1 MRTFN
6 LTCEA
11 VEATLPD
18 YLDETLEPWVRT
30 AIEEH
35 LGECADCTAL
45 ARELRN
51 IVREGAALPSLL
63 PERDVWPGIAGR
75 IGAPVIDAE
84 PVEESEPVPES
95 ELVPESEAL
104 PAATERVVWASDA
117 FPPTSEEA
125 EVVIEP
131 PAAASESPVLPIEP
145 HVVMSDAPEVTSEPH
160 VMMGDAAEVTSEP
173 HVIMSDTEVT
183 SESPMVMSESPM
195 VISEPP
201 VVISEPAVVISEP
214 PPVISEPLVA
224 SEPALTTEP
233 PPVYHELSPPATA
246 PLRLLSEP
254 LPLSGTVP
262 VPAIAPTSASPA
274 RREKFWT
281 RERIGL
287 AAAALVLLT
296 AGATFLLTSHWLGPA
311 RTSNVA
317 SDAGTQKVSSSG
329 RTATVLGTRGRV
341 AGGGQVA
348 SDSSILLPP
357 PDQLG
362 SALTVSAA
370 SATPVTPSPEQVVY
384 TKEINTLQRI
394 VRRQKGELDTST
406 VTEIDKNL
414 RTLDSAIGQIRAA
427 LKKDPGSS
435 LLDGQASH
443 ALEMKVELLRRAAMM
458 RSST

>member
-84 PVEESEPVPES
+84 PVAESEPP
-95 ELVPESEAL
+95 A
-104 PAATERVVWASDA
+104 AATERVVWASDA
-117 FPPTSEEA
+117 FPPISEAA
-125 EVVIEP
+125 EVAIEP
-131 PAAASESPVLPIEP
+131 PPAVSESPVLPIEP
-145 HVVMSDAPEVTSEPH
+145 EVAISERHVATSEPPVVMSDAP
-160 VMMGDAAEVTSEP
+160 EVTSEP

-183 SESPMVMSESPM
+183 SESPMV
-195 VISEPP
+195 ISEPP
-201 VVISEPAVVISEP
+201 VVISEPPV
-214 PPVISEPLVA
+214 VISEPLVA

-233 PPVYHELSPPATA
+233 PPVYRELSPPTTA
-246 PLRLLSEP
+246 PLRLLTEP
-254 LPLSGTVP
+254 LHPSGT
-262 VPAIAPTSASPA
+262 AQAPTIGPTHPIPA

-329 RTATVLGTRGRV
+329 RTATEPGSRGRV
-341 AGGGQVA
+341 AGRGQVA
-348 SDSSILLPP
+348 SDSILLPP
-357 PDQLG
+357 TDQLG

-370 SATPVTPSPEQVVY
+370 SAPPVTPNPEQVVY

>member
-11 VEATLPD
+11 VETMLHE

-30 AIEEH
+30 SIEEH
-35 LGECADCTAL
+35 LEECEHCSDL

-51 IVREGAALPSLL
+51 IVREGAALPALL

-75 IGAPVIDAE
+75 IGVPVIDAE
-84 PVEESEPVPES
+84 PVAESEPP
-95 ELVPESEAL
+95 

-117 FPPTSEEA
+117 FPPISEAA
-125 EVVIEP
+125 EVAIEP
-131 PAAASESPVLPIEP
+131 PTAASESPVLPLEP
-145 HVVMSDAPEVTSEPH
+145 HVVMSDTPVVTSEPH
-160 VMMGDAAEVTSEP
+160 VMMGDTAEVTSEP
-173 HVIMSDTEVT
+173 HVMTSDTAEVTSDPHVMMSDIEVT
-183 SESPMVMSESPM
+183 SESPIVISEPPP
-195 VISEPP
+195 VEISEPP
-201 VVISEPAVVISEP
+201 VVIN
-214 PPVISEPLVA
+214 EPLVA

-233 PPVYHELSPPATA
+233 PPVYRELSPPTTA
-246 PLRLLSEP
+246 PLRLLTEP
-254 LPLSGTVP
+254 LPPSGTAQAP
-262 VPAIAPTSASPA
+262 RIGPTHPIAA

-311 RTSNVA
+311 RTQNVA
-317 SDAGTQKVSSSG
+317 TDTGAQKLSSNQISATASG
-329 RTATVLGTRGRV
+329 ARGRV
-341 AGGGQVA
+341 AGRGQVA

>member
-30 AIEEH
+30 AIDEH
-35 LGECADCTAL
+35 LGECAHCTAL

-51 IVREGAALPSLL
+51 IVREGAALPALL

-75 IGAPVIDAE
+75 IGAPVI
-84 PVEESEPVPES
+84 ESEPVAES
-95 ELVPESEAL
+95 EPP

-117 FPPTSEEA
+117 FPPTSEAA
-125 EVVIEP
+125 EVAIEP
-131 PAAASESPVLPIEP
+131 PTAVSESPVLPIEP
-145 HVVMSDAPEVTSEPH
+145 HVVMSDTPEVTSEPH
-160 VMMGDAAEVTSEP
+160 VMMGDTAEVTSE
-173 HVIMSDTEVT
+173 
-183 SESPMVMSESPM
+183 
-195 VISEPP
+195 
-201 VVISEPAVVISEP
+201 A
-214 PPVISEPLVA
+214 
-224 SEPALTTEP
+224 
-233 PPVYHELSPPATA
+233 PPVYRELSPPRSA
-246 PLRLLSEP
+246 PVALVSEAP
-254 LPLSGTVP
+254 RPSGTVP
-262 VPAIAPTSASPA
+262 APAIASASALRA

-281 RERIGL
+281 RERMGL
-287 AAAALVLLT
+287 AAAALVLVT

-311 RTSNVA
+311 RTQNVA
-317 SDAGTQKVSSSG
+317 TDTGAQKHSSNQRSP
-329 RTATVLGTRGRV
+329 TTPGTRGRA
-341 AGGGQVA
+341 AGRGQVA
-348 SDSSILLPP
+348 SDSSTLLPP
-357 PDQLG
+357 PNQLG

-370 SATPVTPSPEQVVY
+370 SAPPATPNPEQVVY

-406 VTEIDKNL
+406 VTEINRNL

-443 ALEMKVELLRRAAMM
+443 ALEMKVELLRRAAML